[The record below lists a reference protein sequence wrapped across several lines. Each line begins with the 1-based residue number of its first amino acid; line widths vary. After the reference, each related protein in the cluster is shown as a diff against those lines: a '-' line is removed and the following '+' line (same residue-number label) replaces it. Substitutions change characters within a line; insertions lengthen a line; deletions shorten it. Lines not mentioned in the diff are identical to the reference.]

1 MGVIKVWDV
10 VKDTTEGLPIWRS
23 TLRDELMH
31 HRTRV
36 NEIVYGDGHLW
47 SGKEP
52 RTLYRAGNPADR
64 AAFSPPMLSFC
75 G

>member
-23 TLRDELMH
+23 TLREELEH

-47 SGKEP
+47 SGKQS
-52 RTLYRAGNPADR
+52 RTLCQAANPADH
-64 AAFSPPMLSFC
+64 AASSLPILSFC